1 MRLDLFLKTSRLIK
15 SRSVAQEFCD
25 AGMVEI
31 NSAPAKS
38 SKEVKAGDKLT
49 IRRRNRIYPVA
60 ALGATA
66 VIAFHSAFDF
76 SLQIPAI
83 ALTYAVILGLGV
95 SQSFATRES

>member
-31 NSAPAKS
+31 NGAPAKS

-49 IRRRNRIYPVA
+49 IRRRNRISEYSIESIPAQKQVSKEKVPELYSIISETPVA
-60 ALGATA
+60 
-66 VIAFHSAFDF
+66 DD
-76 SLQIPAI
+76 
-83 ALTYAVILGLGV
+83 
-95 SQSFATRES
+95 